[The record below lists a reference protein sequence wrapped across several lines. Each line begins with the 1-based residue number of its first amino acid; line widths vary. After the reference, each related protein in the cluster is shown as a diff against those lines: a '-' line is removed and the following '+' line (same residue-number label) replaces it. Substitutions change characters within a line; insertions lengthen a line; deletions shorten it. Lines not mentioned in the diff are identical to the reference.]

1 MSFIKTFEFLCPS
14 KIIFEVGGAEK
25 LGKKLKAQGWNNAF
39 IAADKGIVESGLVE
53 KIVSTFEQEGMKYI
67 VFSDF
72 EANPT
77 VQAIERGSQEFKSNK
92 CDVLIGLGGGSSMD
106 TAKGIA
112 ILATNP
118 GPLQDYEGPEK
129 VPNPVPPIVA
139 VPTTAG
145 TGSEV
150 TASTVL
156 SDHARKYKLSIR
168 SAHLTPVIAL
178 LDPSLLCSLP
188 PKMIASTGMDALV
201 HAIESYISTVA
212 SPITE
217 QLSLASIRTIAENI
231 RLFYA
236 NPENIEAA
244 GNMLLA
250 STMAGMSFANARLGS
265 IHALAHSLGGIY
277 NMPHGLACTVLLS
290 HAIEY
295 NLISNPKKI
304 SEIASAM
311 GANIN
316 GLNHME
322 AAKLAI
328 SEIEMLITSL
338 DLPINFKELSV
349 KKEDVSQIVESA
361 LKTGIHVS
369 SPRKIDREG
378 LETILRAAL

>member
-1 MSFIKTFEFLCPS
+1 MALNQPFEFFCPT
-14 KIIFEVGGAEK
+14 KIIFEAGGAQK
-25 LGKKLKAQGWNNAF
+25 LGKTLKAQGWNNAF
-39 IAADKGIVESGLVE
+39 ITADKGIVESGLVE
-53 KIVSTFEQEGMKYI
+53 KIVSTFKQEGMKYI

-77 VQAIERGSQEFKSNK
+77 VQAIEKGSSVFKESE
-92 CDVLIGLGGGSSMD
+92 CDVLIGIGGGSSMD

-118 GPLQDYEGPEK
+118 GPLQDYEGPDK

-145 TGSEV
+145 TGAEV

-168 SAHLTPVIAL
+168 SGHLIPVIAL
-178 LDPSLLCSLP
+178 LDPSLLSSLP
-188 PKMIASTGMDALV
+188 PKMIAATGMDALV
-201 HAIESYISTVA
+201 HAIEAYISIWA

-217 QLSLASIRTIAENI
+217 QLSLASIRTIAENL

-244 GNMLLA
+244 GNMLIA
-250 STMAGMSFANARLGS
+250 STLAGMAFANARVGC
-265 IHALAHSLGGIY
+265 IHALAHSLGGFY

-304 SEIASAM
+304 SNIASAM
-311 GANIN
+311 GADVK
-316 GLNHME
+316 GLSPME
-322 AAKLAI
+322 AAKLAVT
-328 SEIEMLITSL
+328 EIEVLITSI

-349 KKEDVSQIVESA
+349 RKEDVPQIVEGA